1 MPNNFLPLV
10 WHTGVVIGDGWIS
23 PTDFSVSNKYTNTRT
38 LPHTSIYLFAS
49 CYCIIQNSNWL
60 NQSPL
65 QLTYAR
71 LLDDVSRLDENAI
84 DDANK

>member
-1 MPNNFLPLV
+1 M
-10 WHTGVVIGDGWIS
+10 
-23 PTDFSVSNKYTNTRT
+23 NK
-38 LPHTSIYLFAS
+38 LTSAL
-49 CYCIIQNSNWL
+49 
-60 NQSPL
+60 QSPL